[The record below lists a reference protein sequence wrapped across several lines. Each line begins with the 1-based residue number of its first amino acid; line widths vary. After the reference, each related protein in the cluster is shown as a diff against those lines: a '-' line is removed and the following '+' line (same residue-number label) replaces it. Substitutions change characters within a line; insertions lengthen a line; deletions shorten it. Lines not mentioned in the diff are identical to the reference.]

1 MKYINE
7 NLLMRTLKSN
17 RLLQLTSA
25 LAKIGAAFKAAFSYA
40 INEVVEQTYIYIVAV
55 FIENEELNLKP

>member
-1 MKYINE
+1 
-7 NLLMRTLKSN
+7 MRTLKSN